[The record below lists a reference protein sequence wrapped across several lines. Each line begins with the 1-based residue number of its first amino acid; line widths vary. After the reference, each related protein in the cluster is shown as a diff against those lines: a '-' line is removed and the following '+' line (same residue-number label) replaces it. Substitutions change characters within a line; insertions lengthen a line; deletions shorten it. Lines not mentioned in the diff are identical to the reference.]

1 MHMYNPPHPGT
12 VLADSFDE
20 DFTVDDAARKV
31 GIPVQMLTDIIN
43 GTAPITREI
52 AFLLAIIFP
61 GDQPRT
67 WLTLQADYDAW
78 QATHNREW
86 QAQVLARH
94 QLSPDLLEGLGP
106 WQ

>member
-20 DFTVDDAARKV
+20 DFTVDDAARQV
-31 GIPVQMLTDIIN
+31 GIPVQMLTDIMN

-67 WLTLQADYDAW
+67 WLNLQADYDAW
-78 QATHNREW
+78 QATTNLAW
-86 QAQVLARH
+86 QTQVLAQH